1 MIVIGIAA
9 AISSIA
15 IANLLDSRISVNEAS
30 SIGTVGNPS
39 SAQHANPVGA
49 ESGTFA
55 DRTTLEN
62 LRLSYDAE
70 SSGSKNG
77 DGFMVTLGPA
87 DDSFT
92 LDARPTN

>member
-15 IANLLDSRISVNEAS
+15 IANLLDSRISVDEAS

-39 SAQHANPVGA
+39 SAQRANPVGA

-55 DRTTLEN
+55 DRTRLDN
-62 LRLSYDAE
+62 PRLSYDAD

-77 DGFMVTLGPA
+77 EGFMVTLGPA
-87 DDSFT
+87 DESFT
-92 LDARPTN
+92 LGSRPTN